1 MHLDFDKFGY
11 WIVLLILSPLYT
23 THYTAIPQPAAWH
36 KTTACNYVQN
46 YHHHYRHCRCRR
58 HLLYQESLPEES
70 GSRTAL
76 ACRESRRL
84 TLIMSGSTTRADAS
98 DKNDNDAIMNDD
110 DYDYCD
116 CYIANPWKTI
126 LNSCRTMAIA
136 PLSISHY
143 KLSLATPALL
153 CMGHQY

>member
-11 WIVLLILSPLYT
+11 WIVLLILS

-46 YHHHYRHCRCRR
+46 YHHHYRHCRRR
-58 HLLYQESLPEES
+58 RDLLYQESLPEES
-70 GSRTAL
+70 GSHTAL

-98 DKNDNDAIMNDD
+98 DKNDNDAIMNDED
-110 DYDYCD
+110 GERLLRLLY
-116 CYIANPWKTI
+116 
-126 LNSCRTMAIA
+126 SE
-136 PLSISHY
+136 
-143 KLSLATPALL
+143 SLENYLE
-153 CMGHQY
+153 